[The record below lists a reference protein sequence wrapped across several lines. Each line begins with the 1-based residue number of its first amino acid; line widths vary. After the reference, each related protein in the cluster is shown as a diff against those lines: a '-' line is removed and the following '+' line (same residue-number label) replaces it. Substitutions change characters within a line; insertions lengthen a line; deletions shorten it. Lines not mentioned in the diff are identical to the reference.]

1 MSYKETLNS
10 GLKRGFEVVL
20 ETEDLNKYINVKF
33 EEFNNITGN
42 TFVITPQ
49 SGDLFLFPSHLPH
62 QSFANNSD
70 CDRICVSFNY
80 TLHGS
85 WGTSTQYISI

>member
-1 MSYKETLNS
+1 MYPVSEL
-10 GLKRGFEVVL
+10 
-20 ETEDLNKYINVKF
+20 

-62 QSFANNSD
+62 QSFTNNSD